1 MLALFLYLTVVLQ
14 DWIYYCICNRITV
27 AVFNTKAVTWRC
39 SVKKV
44 FLEISQNSQENT
56 CVKLKTCNFIKKETL
71 AQLFAC
77 EFCEISKSIFSDS
90 TSRWLLL
97 NSGKTRKKIS
107 TVKFQLLYKNTVI
120 TNKYFAK
127 TANQKIFEEYSICF
141 KTMQL

>member
-1 MLALFLYLTVVLQ
+1 MFWDSVVQL
-14 DWIYYCICNRITV
+14 DAV
-27 AVFNTKAVTWRC
+27 ARRC
-39 SVKKV
+39 SVKKM
-44 FLEISQNSQENT
+44 FLEISQNSQENN
-56 CVKLKTCNFIKKETL
+56 LQACNFIKKETL

-77 EFCEISKSIFSDS
+77 VFCEISKNIFSDN

-141 KTMQL
+141 KTMQLWPWVYWKVPSMSAQLC

>member
-56 CVKLKTCNFIKKETL
+56 CVKLKACNFIKKETL
-71 AQLFAC
+71 AQLCAC
-77 EFCEISKSIFSDS
+77 EFCEISQNIFSEN

-97 NSGKTRKKIS
+97 DSGKTRKKIS
-107 TVKFQLLYKNTVI
+107 TVKFQLLYKNKVI